1 LSGNIPR
8 RRRAAIGAVIE
19 FVAASALLVVL
30 LSDVFRTV
38 LLPRPTRH
46 ALRLAPVL
54 AGAVAPSW
62 LRAAGMLRSADS
74 RQTLRGSLGP
84 MLLVLTLLMWVL
96 GLFLAFGMMLHAF
109 ADRLDPP
116 ATLGDGVYYAA
127 SAFLTLGVAPA
138 TASGAARV
146 IAVAAGLVGLAT
158 VTVLV
163 TFILSVQNE
172 ITRREVLVLRTE
184 VSAGRPPTGLALLE
198 TYARSG
204 MVNQLAETFRNWE
217 QWAADVLHSHRANP
231 VLAHFRSADEDG
243 EWLAVF
249 GAVLDAA
256 ALLLATVEHK
266 HIEGA
271 VSAARLLLAMG
282 SRTVSDLADIFR
294 LEPETEFAQPDVIA
308 GEVRRGREWLAA
320 CGYAVVPD
328 EEASIAKAKEL
339 FQRYQPQLA
348 ALCRQLRIPTAR
360 HLTEDNEPAAKPI
373 IEGTKQS

>member
-1 LSGNIPR
+1 M
-8 RRRAAIGAVIE
+8 IE
-19 FVAASALLVVL
+19 FVAGAALLVVL
-30 LSDVFRTV
+30 LSDIFRTV

-46 ALRLAPVL
+46 ALRLAPLV
-54 AGAVAPSW
+54 AAVVAPAW
-62 LRAAGMLRSADS
+62 LRVAGTLRTPDS

-84 MLLVLTLLMWVL
+84 MLLVVTLLVWVG
-96 GLFLAFGMMLHAF
+96 GLFLAFGLMLHAF
-109 ADRLDPP
+109 GDRLDPP
-116 ATLGDGVYYAA
+116 ATFGDGVYYAA

-146 IAVAAGLVGLAT
+146 IAVASGFVGLAT

-204 MVNQLAETFRNWE
+204 MVDQLAGTFRNWE
-217 QWAADVLHSHRANP
+217 EWAADVLHSHRANP

-282 SRTVSDLADIFR
+282 GRTVSDLANIFR
-294 LEPETEFAQPDVIA
+294 LEPETDFAAPDAIA
-308 GEVRRGREWLAA
+308 REVRRGREWLAD
-320 CGYAVVPD
+320 CGYPVVPE
-328 EEASIAKAKEL
+328 EEASIAKAHEL
-339 FQRYQPQLA
+339 FQHYQPQLA
-348 ALCRQLRIPTAR
+348 ALCRELRIPTAR
-360 HLTEDNEPAAKPI
+360 HLTEENEPAAKPI

>member
-1 LSGNIPR
+1 LSGKIPR
-8 RRRAAIGAVIE
+8 GRRAAIGAVLE
-19 FVAASALLVVL
+19 FVAGAGLLVVL
-30 LSDVFRTV
+30 LSDIFRTV

-46 ALRLAPVL
+46 ALRLAPVV
-54 AGAVAPSW
+54 AGAVAPAW
-62 LRAAGMLRSADS
+62 LRAAGMLASADS
-74 RQTLRGSLGP
+74 RQAFRGSLGP
-84 MLLVLTLLMWVL
+84 MLLVVTLLVWVG
-96 GLFLAFGMMLHAF
+96 GLFLAFGTMLHAF
-109 ADRLDPP
+109 ADRLAPP
-116 ATLGDGVYYAA
+116 ATFGDGVYYAA

-184 VSAGRPPTGLALLE
+184 VSTGRPPTGLALLE

-204 MVNQLAETFRNWE
+204 MVDQLAGTFRNWE
-217 QWAADVLHSHRANP
+217 EWAADVLHSHRANP

-266 HIEGA
+266 QIEGA

-294 LEPETEFAQPDVIA
+294 LQPETEFARPDAIA
-308 GEVRRGREWLAA
+308 SEVRRGREWLAQ

-328 EEASIAKAKEL
+328 EEGSIAKAHEL
-339 FQRYQPQLA
+339 FQHYQPQLA
-348 ALCRQLRIPTAR
+348 ALCRELHIPTAR
-360 HLTEDNEPAAKPI
+360 HLTENNEPAAKPI

>member
-1 LSGNIPR
+1 
-8 RRRAAIGAVIE
+8 VIE
-19 FVAASALLVVL
+19 FVAGAALLAVL
-30 LSDVFRTV
+30 LSDIFRTV

-46 ALRLAPVL
+46 ALRLAPVV
-54 AGAVAPSW
+54 AAVIAPAW
-62 LRAAGMLRSADS
+62 LRAAGRLRSRDG

-84 MLLVLTLLMWVL
+84 MLLVLTFLMWL
-96 GLFLAFGMMLHAF
+96 FGLFLAFGMMLHAF
-109 ADRLDPP
+109 GDRLDPP
-116 ATLGDGVYYAA
+116 ATFADGVYYAA

-204 MVNQLAETFRNWE
+204 MVDQLAGTFRDWE
-217 QWAADVLHSHRANP
+217 EWAADVLHSHRSNP

-249 GAVLDAA
+249 GAVLDGAT
-256 ALLLATVEHK
+256 LLLATVEHK
-266 HIEGA
+266 HHQDA

-282 SRTVSDLADIFR
+282 GRTLGDIAEIFR
-294 LEPETEFAQPDVIA
+294 LEPETEFAEPGAIA
-308 GEVRRGREWLAA
+308 EDVRRGRAWLAE
-320 CGYAVVPD
+320 CGYPLVAD
-328 EEASIAKAKEL
+328 EEASIAKANEL
-339 FQRYQPQLA
+339 FARYQPQLA

-360 HLTEDNEPAAKPI
+360 QLTEKNEPAAKPI
-373 IEGTKQS
+373 IQGTKQS

>member
-1 LSGNIPR
+1 M
-8 RRRAAIGAVIE
+8 IE
-19 FVAASALLVVL
+19 FAAASALVAVV

-46 ALRLAPVL
+46 ALRLAPRV
-54 AGAVAPSW
+54 GAVVAPLW
-62 LRAAGMLRSADS
+62 LRAAGTLRSADS

-84 MLLVLTLLMWVL
+84 MLLVLTLLIWVG

-116 ATLGDGVYYAA
+116 ATFGDGVYYAA

-138 TASGAARV
+138 TASGPARA
-146 IAVAAGLVGLAT
+146 IAVASGLVGLAT

-198 TYARSG
+198 TYAPSG
-204 MVNQLAETFRNWE
+204 MVDQLSGTFRDWE
-217 QWAADVLHSHRANP
+217 GWAADVLHSHRANP

-256 ALLLATVEHK
+256 TLLLATVEHR
-266 HIEGA
+266 HLEGA

-282 SRTVSDLADIFR
+282 SRTVGDLADIFQ
-294 LEPETEFAQPDVIA
+294 LEAETEYARPGAIA
-308 GEVRRGREWLAA
+308 AEVRRGRAWLAE
-320 CGYAVVPD
+320 CGYSIVAD
-328 EEASIAKAKEL
+328 EEASIAKAQEL
-339 FQRYQPQLA
+339 FDRYQPQLA
-348 ALCRQLRIPTAR
+348 PLCRRLHIPTAR
-360 HLTEDNEPAAKPI
+360 HLTQDNEPAAKPI